1 LNSYYTDWKRGYI
14 FFFCKHKCIRKEPT
28 VQPLQ
33 GGKETEGG
41 ARPLHV
47 GGGGEKE
54 KKMGMQLE

>member
-1 LNSYYTDWKRGYI
+1 MV
-14 FFFCKHKCIRKEPT
+14 FFFFFSLYNCIRKEPT

-41 ARPLHV
+41 AIPLQV

-54 KKMGMQLE
+54 KKMGMQPK